1 MEHQDIVKSGTS
13 PIPPARKAGRA
24 RAWLLALVL
33 CAFVAGSARGDTQ
46 FDVFLGYGDLGG
58 GGLVPEATW
67 FPAVCEIKNEGPTFT
82 GYIEISAGNYGES
95 QSRRVAVEL
104 PTGTRKRI
112 SIPLFASGRYSSSWD
127 FRLVDERGRL
137 RAERSNL
144 GARSVLASCT
154 VLMGALPRS
163 SAGTPVIRTT
173 QSRPNDLQPTVARF
187 VESAILPDNPLVW
200 EGMNAFYL
208 NSEKAPDLTA
218 DQQEALLAWLNNG
231 GRLIVAVDAVGDVN
245 GTPWLKSLVPMD
257 LNGTRPLTEHHEIQ
271 DWLRST
277 PPPNTSGLNR
287 SRVING
293 NNFQNSGSYTTLADD
308 FDFERAELV
317 VATGTLRKG
326 SVLAA
331 SGGTPLMVTA
341 REGRGTVTVLLFDP
355 ERDPGRSWKNL
366 PMMWARL
373 AGVPAEFYAN
383 ENTYPRSSTSIDGV
397 FGAMVDSKQVRKL
410 PVEWLLLLLIVYLAV
425 IGPLDQYWLKRIKR
439 PMLTWLTFPCYVVI
453 FSMMIY
459 LIGYKLRAGETEWN
473 ELHLVDVLPRGE
485 AVEMRGRSYFSIYSP
500 VNETYH
506 VESQQAFAA
515 FRGESAG
522 SYGTSTD
529 DERAEVSQDG
539 ENYKASIFVPVWTSQ
554 LYASDWWEP
563 ADQTLKVNITP
574 NNQGWSVTIDNRQ
587 PQPLAMVRVAISGT
601 LYDLGEIPAG
611 RTVTNQINRGS
622 GQPVTGFVQNSSRN
636 FKNASDQRRHTFGS
650 SAFAQLDNL
659 CDSTMA
665 ISLLGVNYPENA
677 MNQNSFVM
685 PPGMDLSPD
694 LDRDEAVLLA
704 WEPGAAPTKPVN
716 QFPTRRSHKDTL
728 WRVII
733 PLNPSAAP

>member
-1 MEHQDIVKSGTS
+1 MKSGTS
-13 PIPPARKAGRA
+13 PKPPAHKAGRA
-24 RAWLLALVL
+24 WSWLLALVL
-33 CAFVAGSARGDTQ
+33 CILAAGSARGDTQ

-112 SIPLFASGRYSSSWD
+112 SILLFASGRYSSSWD

-137 RAERSNL
+137 RAERSSL
-144 GARSVLASCT
+144 GARSVLASGT

-200 EGMNAFYL
+200 EGMSAFYL

-218 DQQEALLAWLNNG
+218 DQAEALLAWLNNG

-245 GTPWLKSLVPMD
+245 GTPWLKSLLPVALD
-257 LNGTRPLTEHHEIQ
+257 GTRTVTEHREIEQ
-271 DWLRST
+271 WLRST
-277 PPPNTSGLNR
+277 PPPSSSGRARL
-287 SRVING
+287 ING
-293 NNFQNSGSYTTLADD
+293 NNFANSNPFASLADD
-308 FDFERAELV
+308 SDFERTELV

-326 SVLAA
+326 SVLAS

-355 ERDPGRSWKNL
+355 ERDPTRSWKNL
-366 PMMWARL
+366 PTMWARL

-383 ENTYPRSSTSIDGV
+383 ENQYPRSSSSIDGV

-473 ELHLVDVLPRGE
+473 ELHLVDVLPRGD

-500 VNETYH
+500 VNATYQ
-506 VESQQAFAA
+506 VASQQAFSA

-529 DERAEVSQDG
+529 DERATVSQDG

-554 LYASDWWEP
+554 LYASDWWEGADP
-563 ADQTLKVNITP
+563 ALKVNITP
-574 NNQGWSVTIDNRQ
+574 NNNQGWSVTIDNRQ
-587 PQPLAMVRVAISGT
+587 PQPLATVRLAIAGT
-601 LYDLGEIPAG
+601 LYDLGAIPAG
-611 RTVTNQINRGS
+611 QTVTNQVTRGS
-622 GQPVTGFVQNSSRN
+622 GQPMSSFVQNSSRN

-650 SAFAQLDNL
+650 SSFAQLDNL

-677 MNQNSFVM
+677 MNQSSFVM
-685 PPGMDLSPD
+685 PPGLDLSPD
-694 LDRDEAVLLA
+694 LDQGEAILLA

-733 PLNPSAAP
+733 PLNQSATP

>member
-1 MEHQDIVKSGTS
+1 MNSGTS
-13 PIPPARKAGRA
+13 PIRHAHRAGRV
-24 RAWLLALVL
+24 WSCLLALVL
-33 CAFVAGSARGDTQ
+33 VALAAGSARGDTQ

-67 FPAVCEIKNEGPTFT
+67 FPAVCEIKNDGPTFT

-95 QSRRVAVEL
+95 QKRRVAVEL

-112 SIPLFASGRYSSSWD
+112 SIPLFASGRYQSVWD

-137 RAERSNL
+137 RAERSGL
-144 GARSVLASCT
+144 GARAMLAAGT

-163 SAGTPVIRTT
+163 SPGTPVIRQT
-173 QSRPNDLQPTVARF
+173 QSRPADLQPTVARF

-200 EGMNAFYL
+200 EGMDAFYL
-208 NSEKAPDLTA
+208 NSEKAPEMTT
-218 DQQEALLAWLNNG
+218 DQAEALLAWVNNG

-245 GTPWLKSLVPMD
+245 GTPWLRSLLPVE
-257 LNGTRPLTEHHEIQ
+257 LNGTRTVAEHHSIQ
-271 DWLRST
+271 DWLKST
-277 PPPNTSGLNR
+277 PPASSLGSART
-287 SRVING
+287 RVING
-293 NNFQNSGSYTTLADD
+293 NNIFNGNPFAALADD
-308 FDFERAELV
+308 SDFERTELV
-317 VATGTLRKG
+317 VATGTVRKG
-326 SVLAA
+326 SVLAS
-331 SGGTPLMVTA
+331 SGDMPLIVTA
-341 REGRGTVTVLLFDP
+341 REGRGMVTVLLFDP
-355 ERDPGRSWKNL
+355 ERDPSRSWKNL
-366 PMMWARL
+366 PTLWARL

-383 ENTYPRSSTSIDGV
+383 ENTYQRSSQSIDGV
-397 FGAMVDSKQVRKL
+397 FGAMVDSKQIRKL

-506 VESQQAFAA
+506 VESQQAFSA
-515 FRGESAG
+515 FRGESMG
-522 SYGTSTD
+522 SYGTTD

-539 ENYKASIFVPVWTSQ
+539 ENYKASIYVPVWTSQ

-563 ADQTLKVNITP
+563 ADQPLRVKLVP
-574 NNQGWSVTIDNRQ
+574 NNQGWTVTIDNPQ
-587 PQPLAMVRVAISGT
+587 LQPLATVRMAIGGT
-601 LYDLGEIPAG
+601 LYDLGEVPAG
-611 RTVTNQINRGS
+611 QSVTNQINRGS
-622 GQPVTGFVQNSSRN
+622 GRQVLEFVQNNSRN
-636 FKNASDQRRHTFGS
+636 FQNASAQRRHTFGNT
-650 SAFAQLDNL
+650 AFAQLDNL
-659 CDSTMA
+659 CDCTMA

-694 LDRDEAVLLA
+694 LDQGEALLLA
-704 WEPGAAPTKPVN
+704 WEPGVAPTKPVN

-728 WRVII
+728 WRVTV
-733 PLNPSAAP
+733 PLNQSSTP